1 MKIVACSN
9 EFSATLAQSRSPVC
23 IITLHVIIK
32 LGCTLMGETK
42 DDLF

>member
-9 EFSATLAQSRSPVC
+9 EFSATLAQSPVC
-23 IITLHVIIK
+23 IITLQVIIK